1 MLTILSAEHTDDA
14 KGVLR
19 EGWYNVTYNSKK
31 APTMRDNP
39 AFKLPAQ
46 SRMTL
51 SDFDAPINVGD
62 KYIQRLTSYLQVNCD
77 LFVCFSLHFFS
88 KACMIFSSS
97 PSRSKRHDQ

>member
-1 MLTILSAEHTDDA
+1 MLSILSAEHADDA

-19 EGWYNVTYNSKK
+19 EGWYNVNYNSKK

-39 AFKLPAQ
+39 AFKPPAQ
-46 SRMTL
+46 SRITL

-62 KYIQRLTSYLQVNCD
+62 KYIQRLTSYLQVHNS
-77 LFVCFSLHFFS
+77 FFYIFFS
-88 KACMIFSSS
+88 KAFMIFSSS

>member
-1 MLTILSAEHTDDA
+1 MLSILSAEHADDA

-19 EGWYNVTYNSKK
+19 EGWYNVNYNSKK

-39 AFKLPAQ
+39 AFKPPAQ
-46 SRMTL
+46 SRITL

-62 KYIQRLTSYLQVNCD
+62 KYIQRLTSYLQVNCH
-77 LFVCFSLHFFS
+77 LFVCFYIFFS